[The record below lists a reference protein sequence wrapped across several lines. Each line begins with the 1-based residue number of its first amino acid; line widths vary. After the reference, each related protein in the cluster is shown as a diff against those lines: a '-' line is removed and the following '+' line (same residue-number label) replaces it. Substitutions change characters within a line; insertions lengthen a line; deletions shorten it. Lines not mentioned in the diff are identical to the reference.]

1 MQKRCRFYNGKLNS
15 CRKGDTCEFSHIA
28 DDPSGP
34 SDAGRGSSKNDH
46 KTKFAQKDY
55 GKSKDPCKAFFAK
68 GRCRNGGECRF
79 VHIANN
85 LGSPSASSNVR
96 ARAEEYAQLS
106 ARLVNS
112 QLLSYRG
119 SALLAAHEG
128 DQRYTPYWKAV
139 INHGHFGSLAR
150 SQGKA
155 TKFVQSLLQ
164 ASFVDAES
172 LLMELGA
179 TTPPQSQTSREV
191 LTTLFNANYS
201 HACSTSM
208 KQSLSFQRCLVPLL
222 VVLVSER
229 VINSPVS
236 VYVSAIFGIVRSSL
250 ETFLGKYLDC
260 VDACLQQGT
269 VDDLSCPLAEIF
281 SSDPSICVP
290 MYFVQVALPFIRCLQ
305 EVVSIFADVAY
316 ETAISS
322 AVERIG
328 KQLSSTAFKKTESQ
342 YALNVAIHEYER
354 LFSIVNKARRE
365 LKLGEIVS
373 DFDAMKISKKLKA
386 SAAGHS
392 WSFMEQLIPA
402 GSLPVAHSNDHFH
415 ISRIAIIPTMDEIK
429 SSRQPALPGNFQ
441 SVQQAHWLAP
451 GPDRL
456 LDTHFRLLR
465 EDLVRPVRSNI
476 MGFIG
481 YILSDQA
488 AKQKGIRVR
497 NNRVAGVLNPNF
509 ENGRPMQLDVSYYEN
524 ANIDGFEVVNQQGL
538 CANVTFTRPQFMK
551 GQTKKEQK
559 DYWLRS
565 GRLGYGM
572 LVALIFKTSNV
583 PSTDSFLII
592 FGIIATKNA
601 DKLATG
607 PGEPCMVTIKI
618 PLKFLTP
625 DVLLTLQSSETNG
638 YLIETNNI
646 MFEGYRPIL
655 AALQKLNPAM
665 LPFKELIAP
674 ASDPPR
680 SPHSQEMIVPP
691 SMYATVPNF
700 FMNLSHLCKKPGSA
714 VIRLHPESEISI
726 KNAIRALNAHST
738 LDEGQS
744 RALVS
749 VLSRQVGCIQ
759 GPPGTGKSYVGV
771 KIVQTLLQNKAKTT
785 PRNPILVICFTNHAL
800 DQFITDL
807 MDIGVK
813 KIVRLGSTSN
823 ERVAPL
829 LIKNLAAAVPQD
841 TGISAFRVGH
851 IMEEIKGLKEDLSHY
866 NDSLGNRNKDLDW
879 EVLSEHLQV
888 CNYAQYDAFK
898 DMRDLFIEEE
908 NEGFQVKGGR
918 KNETIGASD
927 VVKRWLAGADGSG
940 TMNSA
945 PSGEKWPR
953 SDEELADDPDVWD
966 MSIPERK
973 ALMAYWKRT
982 VPRSS
987 LDGILELQQ
996 RIEAAQAKLDGVYK
1010 DRDACSFRGFNIIGA
1025 TTTGAAKNHSLI
1037 QAIAPKI
1044 VVCEE
1049 AGEVLESHTL
1059 AALQPDV
1066 QQLILIGDHLQL
1078 RPRVALH
1085 ELTSES
1091 ADGKKYRLDFSMFER
1106 LQDPAMK
1113 FPMETL
1119 NVQRRMRPTI
1129 ADFIRKLFYPQL
1141 KDAPHVQTYPDV
1153 AGIRQNVY
1161 FVDHKVPQD
1170 QVDSSGRA
1178 HSHSNK
1184 FESEYCIS
1192 LLKYLIRQGYAAAD
1206 IVVLT
1211 PYVGQL
1217 LQLRDL
1223 LSKEMMVLISEK
1235 DMKEI
1240 KEMTD
1245 EEEMDEA
1252 GEVDDSETSGNVY
1265 GSKDGKLTVI
1275 AQSMCLNSA
1284 VRVSTIDNFQGEEAK
1299 IILIS
1304 LVRSEMAS
1312 GNESIGFL
1320 KTPNRTNVLLS
1331 RAKHGMY
1338 LIGNSAL
1345 LSAKS
1350 AVWQNVIQHF
1360 EEKDAISG
1368 GLPIYCQKHPNETHN
1383 VSEAGQ
1389 FLQFAPSGGCFRP
1402 CEAKLHGC
1410 GHKCPNRCHSDF
1422 FEHKGIYCHESCTR
1436 LHSEC
1441 GHPCVKRCGDNCGVC
1456 MIPTL
1461 NKVHPKCGH
1470 TLPSVPCH
1478 VAVSTEKLEAHVC
1491 VKLVDKVLRCG
1502 HTAPVPCHMSIDI
1515 VRCKKQC
1522 NELLSCEHPCGST
1535 CGKCVTF
1542 EGEGKRVSHEPCS
1555 RPCTKTLPCR
1565 HNCAF
1570 VCSKHLN
1577 GNCPPC
1583 SSPCQ
1588 IMVCSHSKC
1597 HHKCSELCQPCKSPC
1612 GWTACEHQAAC
1623 PLVCG
1628 APCLRL
1634 PCDKRCTKKL
1644 SCGHQCPSVCSET
1657 CPDVKYCQVCC
1668 SEAISDQQA
1677 DVICMTSYGELELDE
1692 DPVVVLNCGHVFT
1705 IATLDGTLDMD
1716 TVYSTDEDG
1725 WRLAQLPPEFI
1736 ALPVCPSCRSRIVG
1750 VKRYGRILNLAVCR
1764 TAEKMWISQTA
1775 SNMNDFSVQV
1785 NNIANEALVNT
1796 QNVKL
1801 PLKGKLAGF
1810 LPLKQLTRKL
1820 EEFQKVCTAAP
1831 QRRMFEASVA
1841 YLCETG
1847 VKHEEALEMMALSL
1861 PKPHSNFARMSVAL
1875 VASTQLIHA
1884 QWLSRI
1890 ADRLAGSNEASSFVK
1905 QSITAITKTI
1915 DMTTKALKNYKP
1927 INSRQVKE
1935 MSEYELELLTFELR
1949 VEKFR
1954 VMGRRFEI
1962 TGGQDFDR
1970 KIVLADLD
1978 SDWGVFKSTLTIS
1991 FMSQHNARVKA
2002 LDEKLENLKH
2012 SGRLSVEEMKIVAH
2026 AMEREFGIAGHWYQ
2040 CPNGHPY
2047 AIGECGMAMQQAR
2060 CYECGVL
2067 VGGQSHRLTS
2077 DNRAFDP
2084 LDIN

>member
-85 LGSPSASSNVR
+85 LGSASASSNVR

-128 DQRYTPYWKAV
+128 DQRYTPCWKAV

-386 SAAGHS
+386 SAAGHP

-481 YILSDQA
+481 YILSNQA

-592 FGIIATKNA
+592 FGIIATKNV
-601 DKLATG
+601 DKLAAG

-646 MFEGYRPIL
+646 MFEEYRPIL

-680 SPHSQEMIVPP
+680 SPHSQQMIVPP

-700 FMNLSHLCKKPGSA
+700 FMDLSQLCKKPGSA

-813 KIVRLGSTSN
+813 KIVRLRSTSN

-851 IMEEIKGLKEDLSHY
+851 IMEEIKGFKEDLSHY

-1044 VVCEE
+1044 VV
-1049 AGEVLESHTL
+1049 LESHTL

-1091 ADGKKYRLDFSMFER
+1091 ADGKKYRLDVSMFER

-1153 AGIRQNVY
+1153 AALAI
-1161 FVDHKVPQD
+1161 
-1170 QVDSSGRA
+1170 
-1178 HSHSNK
+1178 
-1184 FESEYCIS
+1184 
-1192 LLKYLIRQGYAAAD
+1192 
-1206 IVVLT
+1206 
-1211 PYVGQL
+1211 
-1217 LQLRDL
+1217 

-1240 KEMTD
+1240 KEATD

-1252 GEVDDSETSGNVY
+1252 GEVDDSEASGNVY

-1338 LIGNSAL
+1338 LMKLGVAFRKVCSL
-1345 LSAKS
+1345 AKL
-1350 AVWQNVIQHF
+1350 IQHF

-1383 VSEAGQ
+1383 VSEA
-1389 FLQFAPSGGCFRP
+1389 
-1402 CEAKLHGC
+1402 
-1410 GHKCPNRCHSDF
+1410 
-1422 FEHKGIYCHESCTR
+1422 
-1436 LHSEC
+1436 
-1441 GHPCVKRCGDNCGVC
+1441 
-1456 MIPTL
+1456 
-1461 NKVHPKCGH
+1461 
-1470 TLPSVPCH
+1470 
-1478 VAVSTEKLEAHVC
+1478 
-1491 VKLVDKVLRCG
+1491 
-1502 HTAPVPCHMSIDI
+1502 
-1515 VRCKKQC
+1515 
-1522 NELLSCEHPCGST
+1522 
-1535 CGKCVTF
+1535 
-1542 EGEGKRVSHEPCS
+1542 
-1555 RPCTKTLPCR
+1555 
-1565 HNCAF
+1565 
-1570 VCSKHLN
+1570 
-1577 GNCPPC
+1577 
-1583 SSPCQ
+1583 
-1588 IMVCSHSKC
+1588 
-1597 HHKCSELCQPCKSPC
+1597 
-1612 GWTACEHQAAC
+1612 
-1623 PLVCG
+1623 
-1628 APCLRL
+1628 
-1634 PCDKRCTKKL
+1634 
-1644 SCGHQCPSVCSET
+1644 
-1657 CPDVKYCQVCC
+1657 
-1668 SEAISDQQA
+1668 EAISDQQA

-1692 DPVVVLNCGHVFT
+1692 DPVVVLDCGHVFT

-1750 VKRYGRILNLAVCR
+1750 VNRYGRILNLAVCR

-1785 NNIANEALVNT
+1785 NTIAKEALVNA

-1801 PLKGKLAGF
+1801 PPKGKLAGF
-1810 LPLKQLTRKL
+1810 IPLKQLTRKL
-1820 EEFQKVCTAAP
+1820 EEFQKGCAAAP
-1831 QRRMFEASVA
+1831 QRRMFEASVT
-1841 YLCETG
+1841 YLCKTG
-1847 VKHEEALEMMALSL
+1847 VKHKKALEMMALSL
-1861 PKPHSNFARMSVAL
+1861 PKPHANFARMSVAL
-1875 VASTQLIHA
+1875 VASAQLIHV

-1890 ADRLAGSNEASSFVK
+1890 VDRMAGLNDASSFVE
-1905 QSITAITKTI
+1905 QSVTVITKTV
-1915 DMTTKALKNYKP
+1915 DMTTKALRKYKP
-1927 INSRQVKE
+1927 INSRHKE

-1991 FMSQHNARVKA
+1991 FMSQHNSRVKA
-2002 LDEKLENLKH
+2002 LDEKLENLKI
-2012 SGRLSVEEMKIVAH
+2012 SGRISVEEMKIVAH

-2060 CYECGVL
+2060 CYECGVP

-2077 DNRAFDP
+2077 DNRAFNP

>member
-1 MQKRCRFYNGKLNS
+1 MQKPCRFYNGNLNS
-15 CRKGDTCEFSHIA
+15 CRKGDACGFSHIA
-28 DDPSGP
+28 DDPSGA
-34 SDAGRGSSKNDH
+34 SHGGGGGGARGSSKNDH
-46 KTKFAQKDY
+46 NPKFAQKEQ
-55 GKSKDPCKAFFAK
+55 GKSRDPCKIFFAK
-68 GRCRNGGECRF
+68 GWCRNGSECRF
-79 VHIANN
+79 AHIANN
-85 LGSPSASSNVR
+85 LGSQSMTADAH
-96 ARAEEYAQLS
+96 ARAGEYAQLS
-106 ARLVNS
+106 LRLVDS
-112 QLLSYRG
+112 QLLAYRG
-119 SALLAAHEG
+119 SALLAAHES

-139 INHGHFGSLAR
+139 INHGHFDSLA
-150 SQGKA
+150 SPQGKA

-164 ASFVDAES
+164 ASVVDAES

-179 TTPPQSQTSREV
+179 TTPPQSQTSRQV

-201 HACSTSM
+201 HSCSNSM
-208 KQSLSFQRCLVPLL
+208 KQTLSFQRCLVPLL

-236 VYVSAIFGIVRSSL
+236 VHVSAIFGIVRSSL
-250 ETFLGKYLDC
+250 QTILGKYLDC
-260 VDACLQQGT
+260 FDACLQEST
-269 VDDLSCPLAEIF
+269 VHDPSCPLSDIF

-290 MYFVQVALPFIRCLQ
+290 MSFVQVALPLIRCLQ

-316 ETAISS
+316 ETAVSS
-322 AVERIG
+322 AVGRIG
-328 KQLSSTAFKKTESQ
+328 KQLSSNAFKGTESQ
-342 YALNVAIHEYER
+342 YAVKVAIHEYQR

-365 LKLGEIVS
+365 LQLGDLVS
-373 DFDAMKISKKLKA
+373 AFDAMKLSKQLKA
-386 SAAGHS
+386 SAAGHP
-392 WSFMEQLIPA
+392 WSFMEQLVPA
-402 GSLPVAHSNDHFH
+402 GSVPVAHSNDHFQ
-415 ISRIAIIPTMDEIK
+415 ISQIAIIPTMDEIK
-429 SSRQPALPGNFQ
+429 SLRQPSLPGNYQ
-441 SVQQAHWLAP
+441 SVQQAHWLLP
-451 GPDRL
+451 GSDRL

-481 YILSDQA
+481 YILSDKA
-488 AKQKGIRVR
+488 NQKGIRVR

-509 ENGRPMQLDVSYYEN
+509 ENGRPMQLDVSFYEN

-538 CANVTFTRPQFMK
+538 CANVTFKRPQFMNGK
-551 GQTKKEQK
+551 TRKEQK
-559 DYWLRS
+559 EYWMRS

-572 LVALIFKTSNV
+572 LVALIFQTSNV

-601 DKLATG
+601 DQLAAG

-625 DVLLTLQSSETNG
+625 DVLLTLQDSETNG

-680 SPHSQEMIVPP
+680 SPHSQDMIVPP
-691 SMYATVPNF
+691 PMYATVPDF
-700 FMNLSHLCKKPGSA
+700 FMDLSHLCKTPRSA
-714 VIRLHPESEISI
+714 TIRLYPESETSI
-726 KNAIRALNAHST
+726 QDAIRALNSHST

-771 KIVQTLLQNKAKTT
+771 KIVQTLLENKAKTT

-807 MDIGVK
+807 MDMGVE

-829 LIKNLAAAVPQD
+829 LIKNLAATVPQD
-841 TGISAFRVGH
+841 TRSSGFHVWH
-851 IMEEIKGLKEDLSHY
+851 IIEELKGFKKELSHF
-866 NDSLGNRNKDLDW
+866 NHSLGNRQKDLSW
-879 EVLSEHLQV
+879 EVLSQHLEV
-888 CNYAQYDAFK
+888 HNYPQFEAFDDK
-898 DMRDLFIEEE
+898 IYQFMEDE
-908 NEGFQVKGGR
+908 NAGFKVKGGR
-918 KNETIGASD
+918 KNETIDAGD
-927 VVKRWLAGADGSG
+927 MIGRWLAGADGFG
-940 TMNSA
+940 IINSA
-945 PSGEKWPR
+945 TLGEEWRVQVRP
-953 SDEELADDPDVWD
+953 DEELADDPYVWD

-987 LDGILELQQ
+987 LDGIIELQQ

-1010 DRDACSFRGFNIIGA
+1010 DRDACTFRGFNIIGA

-1044 VVCEE
+1044 VICEE

-1091 ADGKKYRLDFSMFER
+1091 AE
-1106 LQDPAMK
+1106 

-1119 NVQRRMRPTI
+1119 NVQRRMRPII

-1141 KDAPHVQTYPDV
+1141 KDAEHVQTYPDV

-1170 QVDSSGRA
+1170 QVDASARA

-1235 DMKEI
+1235 DMTEI
-1240 KEMTD
+1240 KEATD
-1245 EEEMDEA
+1245 EEEVDEA
-1252 GEVDDSETSGNVY
+1252 GQVVDSAESGHVY
-1265 GSKDGKLTVI
+1265 GSKDGKLTVV
-1275 AQSMCLNSA
+1275 AQSLCLKSA

-1338 LIGNSAL
+1338 LIGNSTL
-1345 LSAKS
+1345 LAAKS
-1350 AVWQNVIQHF
+1350 AVWQNVIHHF
-1360 EEKDAISG
+1360 EEKGAIG
-1368 GLPIYCQKHPNETHN
+1368 DGLPIYCQKHPNETHQ
-1383 VSEAGQ
+1383 VSEAAQ
-1389 FLQFAPSGGCFRP
+1389 FLQFAPSGGCSRP

-1422 FEHKGIYCHESCTR
+1422 FEHKGIYCHESCTK

-1441 GHPCVKRCGDNCGVC
+1441 GHPCVKRAMWQSALKSWRRMFVSDSWARSFSVATLALSLATRVLKASDAENNAMNCCHANTVVAQHVESASRLERKESRFYMNHARHHVPKLFPAATTVPSLAQSMC
-1456 MIPTL
+1456 MVTARLAPPRAKL
-1461 NKVHPKCGH
+1461 WHVPMQ
-1470 TLPSVPCH
+1470 SVTTN
-1478 VAVSTEKLEAHVC
+1478 AA
-1491 VKLVDKVLRCG
+1491 
-1502 HTAPVPCHMSIDI
+1502 
-1515 VRCKKQC
+1515 
-1522 NELLSCEHPCGST
+1522 
-1535 CGKCVTF
+1535 
-1542 EGEGKRVSHEPCS
+1542 
-1555 RPCTKTLPCR
+1555 
-1565 HNCAF
+1565 NCASHARQH
-1570 VCSKHLN
+1570 VN
-1577 GNCPPC
+1577 GLLV
-1583 SSPCQ
+1583 
-1588 IMVCSHSKC
+1588 IIKLHV
-1597 HHKCSELCQPCKSPC
+1597 
-1612 GWTACEHQAAC
+1612 
-1623 PLVCG
+1623 PLSAVPHAFG
-1628 APCLRL
+1628 FRATSDAP
-1634 PCDKRCTKKL
+1634 KK
-1644 SCGHQCPSVCSET
+1644 
-1657 CPDVKYCQVCC
+1657 D
-1668 SEAISDQQA
+1668 ISDQQA
-1677 DVICMTSYGELELDE
+1677 DVICMTSYGDLDLDE
-1692 DPVVVLNCGHVFT
+1692 DPVVVLQCGHVFT
-1705 IATLDGTLDMD
+1705 IATLDGTLGMD
-1716 TVYSTDEDG
+1716 TVYSSDEDG
-1725 WRLAQLPPEFI
+1725 WKLAQLPSDFI

-1764 TAEKMWISQTA
+1764 TAEKMWFSQMV
-1775 SNMNDFSVQV
+1775 SNMNELTAQV
-1785 NNIANEALVNT
+1785 NNIAKEALVDAET
-1796 QNVKL
+1796 VKL
-1801 PLKGKLAGF
+1801 PSKVKLAKF
-1810 LPLKQLTRKL
+1810 QPLKLLTAKL
-1820 EEFQKVCTAAP
+1820 SEFKKVCTAAP

-1841 YLCETG
+1841 YLFKTG
-1847 VKHEEALEMMALSL
+1847 VKNDAAVEMMALSL
-1861 PKPHSNFARMSVAL
+1861 PKPHANLARMSVAL
-1875 VASTQLIHA
+1875 IANAQLIHA

-1890 ADRLAGSNEASSFVK
+1890 ADRMAGSNEATSFMRESIVAINAAIAMTVK
-1905 QSITAITKTI
+1905 T
-1915 DMTTKALKNYKP
+1915 LKLYNP
-1927 INSRQVKE
+1927 INSRQEFKE
-1935 MSEYELELLTFELR
+1935 MSVYELELLLFELR
-1949 VEKFR
+1949 VEKYR
-1954 VMGRRFEI
+1954 LLCRQVEI
-1962 TGGQDFDR
+1962 TSGKDFDR
-1970 KIVLADLD
+1970 KQLLTDLD
-1978 SDWGVFKSTLTIS
+1978 SDWGAFKSTLTIS
-1991 FMSQHNARVKA
+1991 FTFPHDARVKA
-2002 LDEKLENLKH
+2002 LGEKLENLKN
-2012 SGRLSVEEMKIVAH
+2012 SGKLSVEETKIVVR
-2026 AMEREFGIAGHWYQ
+2026 AMESEFGIAGHWYQ
-2040 CPNGHPY
+2040 CPNGHPVS
-2047 AIGECGMAMQQAR
+2047 R
-2060 CYECGVL
+2060 W
-2067 VGGQSHRLTS
+2067 
-2077 DNRAFDP
+2077 
-2084 LDIN
+2084 

>member
-1 MQKRCRFYNGKLNS
+1 
-15 CRKGDTCEFSHIA
+15 
-28 DDPSGP
+28 
-34 SDAGRGSSKNDH
+34 
-46 KTKFAQKDY
+46 
-55 GKSKDPCKAFFAK
+55 
-68 GRCRNGGECRF
+68 
-79 VHIANN
+79 
-85 LGSPSASSNVR
+85 
-96 ARAEEYAQLS
+96 
-106 ARLVNS
+106 
-112 QLLSYRG
+112 
-119 SALLAAHEG
+119 
-128 DQRYTPYWKAV
+128 
-139 INHGHFGSLAR
+139 
-150 SQGKA
+150 
-155 TKFVQSLLQ
+155 
-164 ASFVDAES
+164 
-172 LLMELGA
+172 
-179 TTPPQSQTSREV
+179 
-191 LTTLFNANYS
+191 
-201 HACSTSM
+201 
-208 KQSLSFQRCLVPLL
+208 
-222 VVLVSER
+222 
-229 VINSPVS
+229 
-236 VYVSAIFGIVRSSL
+236 
-250 ETFLGKYLDC
+250 
-260 VDACLQQGT
+260 
-269 VDDLSCPLAEIF
+269 
-281 SSDPSICVP
+281 
-290 MYFVQVALPFIRCLQ
+290 VALPLIRCLQ

-316 ETAISS
+316 ETAISA

-342 YALNVAIHEYER
+342 YAVNVAIHEYER

-365 LKLGEIVS
+365 LKLGDLVS
-373 DFDAMKISKKLKA
+373 DFDAMKISKQLKA
-386 SAAGHS
+386 SAAGHP
-392 WSFMEQLIPA
+392 WTFMEQLIPA
-402 GSLPVAHSNDHFH
+402 GSFPVAHSNDHFH

-488 AKQKGIRVR
+488 NQKGIRVR

-551 GQTKKEQK
+551 GQSKKEQK
-559 DYWLRS
+559 DYWQRS

-572 LVALIFKTSNV
+572 LVALIFQTSNV

-601 DKLATG
+601 DKLAAG

-714 VIRLHPESEISI
+714 VIRLHPESETSI

-807 MDIGVK
+807 MDMGVK

-829 LIKNLAAAVPQD
+829 LIKNLAATVPQD

-851 IMEEIKGLKEDLSHY
+851 IIEEIKGFKEELSHY

-879 EVLSEHLQV
+879 GVLSEHLQV
-888 CNYAQYDAFK
+888 CNYAQYEAFK

-927 VVKRWLAGADGSG
+927 VVKRWLTGADGFV

-987 LDGILELQQ
+987 LDGIIELQQ

-1010 DRDACSFRGFNIIGA
+1010 DRDACSFRGFNIIGG
-1025 TTTGAAKNHSLI
+1025 TTTGAANNHSLI

-1161 FVDHKVPQD
+1161 FVDHKLPQD

-1206 IVVLT
+1206 IVILT

-1240 KEMTD
+1240 KEVTD

-1252 GEVDDSETSGNVY
+1252 GEMDDSEESGNVY

-1275 AQSMCLNSA
+1275 AQSMCLKSA

-1345 LSAKS
+1345 LSVKS
-1350 AVWQNVIQHF
+1350 TVWQNVIQHF

-1402 CEAKLHGC
+1402 WNL
-1410 GHKCPNRCHSDF
+1410 
-1422 FEHKGIYCHESCTR
+1422 
-1436 LHSEC
+1436 
-1441 GHPCVKRCGDNCGVC
+1441 
-1456 MIPTL
+1456 
-1461 NKVHPKCGH
+1461 
-1470 TLPSVPCH
+1470 LP
-1478 VAVSTEKLEAHVC
+1478 
-1491 VKLVDKVLRCG
+1491 
-1502 HTAPVPCHMSIDI
+1502 
-1515 VRCKKQC
+1515 
-1522 NELLSCEHPCGST
+1522 
-1535 CGKCVTF
+1535 
-1542 EGEGKRVSHEPCS
+1542 
-1555 RPCTKTLPCR
+1555 
-1565 HNCAF
+1565 
-1570 VCSKHLN
+1570 
-1577 GNCPPC
+1577 
-1583 SSPCQ
+1583 
-1588 IMVCSHSKC
+1588 
-1597 HHKCSELCQPCKSPC
+1597 
-1612 GWTACEHQAAC
+1612 
-1623 PLVCG
+1623 
-1628 APCLRL
+1628 
-1634 PCDKRCTKKL
+1634 
-1644 SCGHQCPSVCSET
+1644 
-1657 CPDVKYCQVCC
+1657 
-1668 SEAISDQQA
+1668 
-1677 DVICMTSYGELELDE
+1677 
-1692 DPVVVLNCGHVFT
+1692 
-1705 IATLDGTLDMD
+1705 
-1716 TVYSTDEDG
+1716 
-1725 WRLAQLPPEFI
+1725 
-1736 ALPVCPSCRSRIVG
+1736 
-1750 VKRYGRILNLAVCR
+1750 RILY
-1764 TAEKMWISQTA
+1764 TA
-1775 SNMNDFSVQV
+1775 S
-1785 NNIANEALVNT
+1785 
-1796 QNVKL
+1796 
-1801 PLKGKLAGF
+1801 
-1810 LPLKQLTRKL
+1810 
-1820 EEFQKVCTAAP
+1820 
-1831 QRRMFEASVA
+1831 
-1841 YLCETG
+1841 Y
-1847 VKHEEALEMMALSL
+1847 
-1861 PKPHSNFARMSVAL
+1861 
-1875 VASTQLIHA
+1875 
-1884 QWLSRI
+1884 
-1890 ADRLAGSNEASSFVK
+1890 
-1905 QSITAITKTI
+1905 
-1915 DMTTKALKNYKP
+1915 
-1927 INSRQVKE
+1927 
-1935 MSEYELELLTFELR
+1935 
-1949 VEKFR
+1949 
-1954 VMGRRFEI
+1954 
-1962 TGGQDFDR
+1962 
-1970 KIVLADLD
+1970 
-1978 SDWGVFKSTLTIS
+1978 
-1991 FMSQHNARVKA
+1991 
-2002 LDEKLENLKH
+2002 
-2012 SGRLSVEEMKIVAH
+2012 
-2026 AMEREFGIAGHWYQ
+2026 
-2040 CPNGHPY
+2040 
-2047 AIGECGMAMQQAR
+2047 
-2060 CYECGVL
+2060 
-2067 VGGQSHRLTS
+2067 
-2077 DNRAFDP
+2077 
-2084 LDIN
+2084 

>member
-1 MQKRCRFYNGKLNS
+1 M
-15 CRKGDTCEFSHIA
+15 
-28 DDPSGP
+28 
-34 SDAGRGSSKNDH
+34 
-46 KTKFAQKDY
+46 
-55 GKSKDPCKAFFAK
+55 
-68 GRCRNGGECRF
+68 GRCRNGSECRF
-79 VHIANN
+79 VHIAND
-85 LGSPSASSNVR
+85 LGSPSVSSDAR

-128 DQRYTPYWKAV
+128 DQRYIAFWKAV
-139 INHGHFGSLAR
+139 IDHGHFDSLAN

-164 ASFVDAES
+164 ASAVDAES
-172 LLMELGA
+172 LLTELGA
-179 TTPPQSQTSREV
+179 TKPPKSQKSREV

-201 HACSTSM
+201 HSCSTSM
-208 KQSLSFQRCLVPLL
+208 KQTLSFQRCLVPLL

-236 VYVSAIFGIVRSSL
+236 VHVSAIFGIVRSSL
-250 ETFLGKYLDC
+250 QTFLGKYLDC

-269 VDDLSCPLAEIF
+269 VDDLSCPLAEVF

-290 MYFVQVALPFIRCLQ
+290 MSFVQVTLPVIRCLQ

-328 KQLSSTAFKKTESQ
+328 KHLSSTAFKMTESH
-342 YALNVAIHEYER
+342 YAVHVAIHEYER

-365 LKLGEIVS
+365 LQLGELVS
-373 DFDAMKISKKLKA
+373 DFDAMKISKQLKA
-386 SAAGHS
+386 SAAGHP
-392 WSFMEQLIPA
+392 WSSMEQLVPA
-402 GSLPVAHSNDHFH
+402 GSLPVAHSNDHFD

-429 SSRQPALPGNFQ
+429 SQRQPALPGNFQ
-441 SVQQAHWLAP
+441 SVQQAHWLLP

-488 AKQKGIRVR
+488 KQKGIRVR
-497 NNRVAGVLNPNF
+497 SNRVAGVLNPNF

-524 ANIDGFEVVNQQGL
+524 ANIDGFEVVIQQGL
-538 CANVTFTRPQFMK
+538 CANVTFTRPQFMRD
-551 GQTKKEQK
+551 QSRKEQK
-559 DYWLRS
+559 EYWLRS

-572 LVALIFKTSNV
+572 LVALIFQTSNV

-601 DKLATG
+601 DKLAVG

-700 FMNLSHLCKKPGSA
+700 FMDLSHLCKTPGSA
-714 VIRLHPESEISI
+714 VIHLHPESEISI
-726 KNAIRALNAHST
+726 QNTIRALNTHST

-785 PRNPILVICFTNHAL
+785 PTNPILVICFTNHAL

-807 MDIGVK
+807 LDMGVQ

-841 TGISAFRVGH
+841 TGISAFRVGQ
-851 IMEEIKGLKEDLSHY
+851 IYKDLDDSKAELSHY
-866 NDSLGNRNKDLDW
+866 NGSLENRNKDLDW
-879 EVLSEHLQV
+879 GVLSQHLQV
-888 CNYAQYDAFK
+888 HNYAQYEAFE
-898 DMRDLFIEEE
+898 DRRDLFIEEK

-918 KNETIGASD
+918 KKETIGAGD
-927 VVKRWLAGADGSG
+927 VVKRWLAGADGFG

-945 PSGEKWPR
+945 PSGKTWRRP
-953 SDEELADDPDVWD
+953 DEELADDPDVWD

-987 LDGILELQQ
+987 LDGIIELQQ

-1091 ADGKKYRLDFSMFER
+1091 AEGKKYRLDFSMFER

-1141 KDAPHVQTYPDV
+1141 KDAQHVQTYPDV

-1161 FVDHKVPQD
+1161 FVDHKIPQD

-1206 IVVLT
+1206 IVILT

-1240 KEMTD
+1240 KEVTD

-1252 GEVDDSETSGNVY
+1252 GEGGDSEESGNVY

-1275 AQSMCLNSA
+1275 AQSMRLNSA

-1350 AVWQNVIQHF
+1350 AIWQNVIQQF
-1360 EEKDAISG
+1360 DDKDAISG
-1368 GLPIYCQKHPNETHN
+1368 GLPIYCQKHPNETHD
-1383 VSEAGQ
+1383 VSEAAQ

-1441 GHPCVKRCGDNCGVC
+1441 GHPCVKRCGDNCGLC
-1456 MIPTL
+1456 MIPTS

-1470 TLPSVPCH
+1470 TLPPVPCH
-1478 VAVSTEKLEAHVC
+1478 VAVSTEKLEAQLC
-1491 VKLVDKVLRCG
+1491 VTFVDKVLQCG
-1502 HTAPVPCHMSIDI
+1502 HTASVPCHNSIESFKC
-1515 VRCKKQC
+1515 RKQC

-1535 CGKCVTF
+1535 CGKCITF
-1542 EGEGKRVSHEPCS
+1542 GREGKRVLHEPCS
-1555 RPCTKTLPCR
+1555 RPCTKPLPCR

-1570 VCSKHLN
+1570 ACSKHVN

-1588 IMVCSHSKC
+1588 IMVCSHAKC

-1612 GWTACEHQAAC
+1612 DWAACDHQAAC

-1657 CPDVKYCQVCC
+1657 CPNPKYCQICC
-1668 SEAISDQQA
+1668 SEEISDQQA
-1677 DVICMTSYGELELDE
+1677 DVICMTSYRDLELDD

-1716 TVYSTDEDG
+1716 SVYITDEAE
-1725 WRLAQLPPEFI
+1725 WKLAQLPPDFI

-1764 TAEKMWISQTA
+1764 TAEKMWISQTV
-1775 SNMNDFSVQV
+1775 SNMNELSAQV
-1785 NNIANEALVNT
+1785 NIIAEAALVDA

-1801 PLKGKLAGF
+1801 PSKVELEMFKPLRQLAG
-1810 LPLKQLTRKL
+1810 KIK
-1820 EEFQKVCTAAP
+1820 EFKKVCTAAP
-1831 QRRMFEASVA
+1831 QRRMFEASIA
-1841 YLCETG
+1841 HLWRTG
-1847 VKHEEALEMMALSL
+1847 VKHEEGVKLLALSL
-1861 PKPHSNFARMSVAL
+1861 PKPHANFARMSVAL
-1875 VASTQLIHA
+1875 GANTQLIHA

-1890 ADRLAGSNEASSFVK
+1890 ADRMAQAGSNEASSFVARSVTTINAAIDVIVK
-1905 QSITAITKTI
+1905 TLALYSPTSSI
-1915 DMTTKALKNYKP
+1915 
-1927 INSRQVKE
+1927 QEFKE
-1935 MSEYELELLTFELR
+1935 ISVCELELLMFELR

-1954 VMGRRFEI
+1954 MMGRRFEI

-1970 KIVLADLD
+1970 KNILADLD
-1978 SDWGVFKSTLTIS
+1978 SDWGVFKSTLTIRFTS
-1991 FMSQHNARVKA
+1991 RHNARVKA

-2012 SGRLSVEEMKIVAH
+2012 SGRLSVEEMKIVVR
-2026 AMEREFGIAGHWYQ
+2026 AMESEFGIAGHWYQ

-2047 AIGECGMAMQQAR
+2047 TIGECGGAMQEAR
-2060 CYECGVL
+2060 CYECGVP
-2067 VGGQSHRLTS
+2067 VGGRSHTLTS
-2077 DNRAFDP
+2077 GNTNFNP
-2084 LDIN
+2084 LGTN